1 MSLYLVVRLVEVEEL
16 FNEDIYDEETILEAI
31 DVKDFL
37 KYFN

>member
-1 MSLYLVVRLVEVEEL
+1 MVVSILEVEEL
-16 FNEDIYDEETILEAI
+16 FNEGIYDEETILEAI